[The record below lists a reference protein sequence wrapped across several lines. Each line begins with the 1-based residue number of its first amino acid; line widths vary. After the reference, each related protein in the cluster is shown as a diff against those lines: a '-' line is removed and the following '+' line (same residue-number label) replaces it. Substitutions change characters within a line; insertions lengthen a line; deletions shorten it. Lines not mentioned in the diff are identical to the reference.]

1 MTTKKWIFSGIYIS
15 AGVLGWVIAF
25 AGSQYIVRMLTVD
38 GLESIEI
45 PNVESTSNS
54 TSVVNK
60 NRSSSKSS
68 YTSII
73 NKRNIFDSSAAQK
86 APTPKLS
93 PTGEEMTISDIDAQ
107 LMGTIVMK
115 PEKESL
121 AMIQIRSNG
130 SIIPYG
136 VGDSLLDAKV
146 EIIEP
151 EYVWLRR
158 NDQLEVLPLHG
169 EKKAT
174 GKKGTK
180 KDKKASDDSGISK
193 AGKDKYTVD
202 QAIFDELLQNPE
214 KLYTQIR
221 ATEHK
226 KDGEVDGYRVSGIR
240 RKSVFYKLGIKNGDV
255 IHNVNGMPLTNL
267 SEAMKAF
274 ESLQSS
280 RDFNFDI
287 TRRRKKR
294 TMEYEVR

>member
-1 MTTKKWIFSGIYIS
+1 MATKKWIFSGTYVS
-15 AGVLGWVIAF
+15 AGILGWALAF
-25 AGSQYIVRMLTVD
+25 AGSQYIVRLLTIE
-38 GLESIEI
+38 GLEAIEI
-45 PNVESTSNS
+45 PSVETPDTAAPLKSN
-54 TSVVNK
+54 
-60 NRSSSKSS
+60 RPASKSS

-73 NKRNIFDSSAAQK
+73 NKRNIFDSSAAEK
-86 APTPKLS
+86 VPKPKVS

-115 PEKESL
+115 PKEESL
-121 AMIQIRSNG
+121 AMIQLRSNG
-130 SIIPYG
+130 TITPYG
-136 VGDSLLDAKV
+136 VGDSILDAKV

-158 NDQLEVLPLHG
+158 NNQLEVLPLHG

-180 KDKKASDDSGISK
+180 KEKKSSDDSGVSK

-202 QAIFDELLQNPE
+202 QAVFDELLQNPE

-240 RKSVFYKLGIKNGDV
+240 RKSIFYKLGIKNGDV